1 MSKTNTT
8 SRRSFLKSG
17 AIAAAPIAAVGV
29 PAAALANDGSKA
41 KLARLEDER
50 AILELH
56 AALLRRVNTAGLATS
71 GEFFASGKAPS
82 LGKGLRSIAPDPTG
96 ESPALT
102 FSEDGGRATQ
112 SQAVRVGIAAELEG
126 EGTLVQMARLQGN
139 ALEAEVLPRTLV
151 ADYVREEGGWAIEKL
166 RLA

>member
-50 AILELH
+50 AIQELH
-56 AALLRRVNTAGLATS
+56 AALLRRINTAGIAQS
-71 GEFFASGKAPS
+71 GEFFVNGKVPG
-82 LGKGLRSIAPDPTG
+82 LEQGLRSITPDPTG
-96 ESPALT
+96 ESPALA
-102 FSEDGGRATQ
+102 FSEDGRRATQ
-112 SQAVRVGIAAELEG
+112 NQAVKAEFAAELEG
-126 EGTLVQMARLQGN
+126 DETLVQMARLQGN
-139 ALEAEVLPRTLV
+139 APEAEALRRTLV

>member
-1 MSKTNTT
+1 MSKTTGT

-17 AIAAAPIAAVGV
+17 AIVAAPIAAAGV
-29 PAAALANDGSKA
+29 SAAALASDDSKE

-82 LGKGLRSIAPDPTG
+82 LGEGLRSIAPDPAG
-96 ESPALT
+96 ESPVLA
-102 FSEDGGRATQ
+102 FSEDGRRAARR
-112 SQAVRVGIAAELEG
+112 QAVRVEIATELEG
-126 EGTLVQMARLQGN
+126 DETLVQMARLQGN